1 MEDDPDEDEDYDV
14 VEVRM
19 SHNLSMPS
27 LPSQPSSSHTIY
39 DVPKSSLTEG
49 RTRSSWS
56 LDQGQDRRPP
66 PPLPSPRKYLQEGR
80 SLPATPSATKPPS
93 IYDTKVSNR
102 AVRNLFDQ
110 TDGAREEEVKT
121 SVSPQFSS
129 KTLKPKKEPE
139 ESGGGTRP
147 RNRSLSLKQPEAVY
161 NELSLILEKRRQN
174 LETKPTPPDRPRNL
188 TLETKACPPSF
199 PPYSKVNKVSRQ
211 QKDVPESDSAGTV
224 PRSNVPPRS
233 FLHSFAQSGKL
244 SQLQSREENK
254 KAFST
259 FKGW

>member
-1 MEDDPDEDEDYDV
+1 MTERSAEGIITPTEFGENHHVEDNDDRVADGNNTSKRPFTSVQNLSLHHGLRFRLPKQQSKNAETLLQQMFEGELGEDDV
-14 VEVRM
+14 G
-19 SHNLSMPS
+19 PS
-27 LPSQPSSSHTIY
+27 
-39 DVPKSSLTEG
+39 DMDD
-49 RTRSSWS
+49 
-56 LDQGQDRRPP
+56 LDD
-66 PPLPSPRKYLQEGR
+66 
-80 SLPATPSATKPPS
+80 
-93 IYDTKVSNR
+93 
-102 AVRNLFDQ
+102 LFDQ
-110 TDGAREEEVKT
+110 EEVKT

-211 QKDVPESDSAGTV
+211 QKDVPESDSAVSV

-254 KAFST
+254 NAFST